1 MRKFKK
7 MIFGMTLAMSIFV
20 GSAGSC
26 YAAARATSNI
36 TIDVTKTRIVGK
48 FEYGEAGHQ
57 IKVVVNYLEQ
67 DSKGYFRDGSASDT
81 QFGNVTTA
89 YVSRPNTEGYQYISG
104 YALGYVD
111 GVKKAISGEAYA

>member
-1 MRKFKK
+1 M
-7 MIFGMTLAMSIFV
+7 
-20 GSAGSC
+20 
-26 YAAARATSNI
+26 
-36 TIDVTKTRIVGK
+36 
-48 FEYGEAGHQ
+48 
-57 IKVVVNYLEQ
+57 NYLEQ